1 MKVQLKYLSL
11 CLFSL
16 AATGCSQHV
25 IKTNSN
31 QAVTLEQKAVT
42 GLNAIFETPSY
53 DFQGQLRVQAK
64 QQHST
69 SKTVTTQS
77 AELDPAL
84 KKQLDQHLKQQKIRL
99 STQEKQNLYAAM
111 AKEQRSASD
120 VLGVAGKS
128 NPFDFMLNVLN
139 DTQFDYDG
147 SVHYR
152 QKIAALNVAARYE
165 KPTLLVQMKVPMVI
179 DFNEYKFYTNY
190 FSLLPYL
197 VNKDSQNDF
206 AYVDF
211 SKYKA
216 DIERVKVK
224 EFAAYLKA
232 LNAVPYVLAGSQQ
245 IQKVN
250 LTTAERQQKFSEKI
264 RYSSSL
270 EDMMLQLSMFDHV
283 NAPYLQQ
290 TVLGQAAAT
299 EDAAEQVAANASSEH
314 AQDAPAKELSPEEYL
329 KQNETAEDY
338 GMSQEGFVAY
348 QAAVTLRNLVS
359 QKFYETESNQ
369 EDEAA
374 DSTVVTEIASSEAYE
389 AATQA
394 AEEAIN
400 AAALEENIL
409 SEQDCEHLIET
420 AKTAKVGDLTY
431 CAYAYELK
439 AFTESRA
446 TQAESVFE
454 AHFNTPQE
462 KLAELFKPY
471 RSEQLVDAA
480 AFAALWQKH
489 QAEVQ
494 QIMNTT
500 AAGKKTPI
508 QIDVALDD
516 QGRAAKVDY
525 ALQFE
530 RENYG
535 TIHVRNDVQISNYGN
550 ANKIDRA
557 ALRQAKSI
565 QEVSKDSI
573 LEKWVKNLGRSLEQD
588 TAASEQAAITATL
601 SYTDELKQLAEKTYQ
616 QKGAFSETYQTLF
629 LVHMAAEQRE
639 WVKNLSP
646 QTLQEMAEVYAYW
659 FSDERY
665 YDPQG
670 AALKRIEALQAKHH
684 LQEDVQFNNAI
695 GRHINNLT
703 EDAVDENKVALDW
716 RKLKQQY
723 KQPQQMFAQQYQK
736 LYQAAYTWDT
746 PDLASLKKTAQILG
760 QTYIDH
766 QKGKMSQSSIQ
777 SLSLEQAEMIDYEIY
792 MDVYEDMQKYV
803 K

>member
-64 QQHST
+64 QQDSP
-69 SKTVTTQS
+69 SKTVTTQP

-211 SKYKA
+211 SKYKS

-299 EDAAEQVAANASSEH
+299 EDATEQVAANASSEH

-489 QAEVQ
+489 QAEIQ

-565 QEVSKDSI
+565 QEVSKGSI

>member
-1 MKVQLKYLSL
+1 M
-11 CLFSL
+11 
-16 AATGCSQHV
+16 
-25 IKTNSN
+25 
-31 QAVTLEQKAVT
+31 
-42 GLNAIFETPSY
+42 
-53 DFQGQLRVQAK
+53 
-64 QQHST
+64 
-69 SKTVTTQS
+69 
-77 AELDPAL
+77 
-84 KKQLDQHLKQQKIRL
+84 
-99 STQEKQNLYAAM
+99 
-111 AKEQRSASD
+111 
-120 VLGVAGKS
+120 
-128 NPFDFMLNVLN
+128 
-139 DTQFDYDG
+139 
-147 SVHYR
+147 
-152 QKIAALNVAARYE
+152 
-165 KPTLLVQMKVPMVI
+165 
-179 DFNEYKFYTNY
+179 
-190 FSLLPYL
+190 
-197 VNKDSQNDF
+197 
-206 AYVDF
+206 
-211 SKYKA
+211 
-216 DIERVKVK
+216 
-224 EFAAYLKA
+224 
-232 LNAVPYVLAGSQQ
+232 
-245 IQKVN
+245 
-250 LTTAERQQKFSEKI
+250 
-264 RYSSSL
+264 
-270 EDMMLQLSMFDHV
+270 
-283 NAPYLQQ
+283 
-290 TVLGQAAAT
+290 
-299 EDAAEQVAANASSEH
+299 
-314 AQDAPAKELSPEEYL
+314 
-329 KQNETAEDY
+329 
-338 GMSQEGFVAY
+338 
-348 QAAVTLRNLVS
+348 
-359 QKFYETESNQ
+359 
-369 EDEAA
+369 
-374 DSTVVTEIASSEAYE
+374 
-389 AATQA
+389 
-394 AEEAIN
+394 
-400 AAALEENIL
+400 
-409 SEQDCEHLIET
+409 
-420 AKTAKVGDLTY
+420 
-431 CAYAYELK
+431 
-439 AFTESRA
+439 
-446 TQAESVFE
+446 
-454 AHFNTPQE
+454 
-462 KLAELFKPY
+462 
-471 RSEQLVDAA
+471 VDAA

-489 QAEVQ
+489 QAEIQ

-500 AAGKKTPI
+500 AARKKTPI

-601 SYTDELKQLAEKTYQ
+601 SYTDVLKQLAEKTYQ
-616 QKGAFSETYQTLF
+616 QKGSFSETYQTLF

-703 EDAVDENKVALDW
+703 EDAVDENKVALEW

-736 LYQAAYTWDT
+736 LYQAASTWDT
-746 PDLASLKKTAQILG
+746 PDLANLKKTAQILG